1 MPVNGFPSGADL
13 GFGDGL
19 GLGLGFGCTT
29 GAGLLEQ
36 LETPKYVPTPIAAS
50 PVKAASPLLRVNGM
64 PPKVRLPLG
73 SGLASFA
80 IRIIVVRNAYA
91 A

>member
-19 GLGLGFGCTT
+19 GLGFGVCTT
-29 GAGLLEQ
+29 GAGLPEQ

-50 PVKAASPLLRVNGM
+50 PVTATSPLRRVNGI
-64 PPKVRLPLG
+64 PPNARLPLG

>member
-19 GLGLGFGCTT
+19 AFGLGFGCTT
-29 GAGLLEQ
+29 GAGLPEQ

-50 PVKAASPLLRVNGM
+50 PVTAASPLLRVNDM
-64 PPKVRLPLG
+64 PPNVRLPLG
-73 SGLASFA
+73 SGRASFA
-80 IRIIVVRNAYA
+80 IRIIVARNAYA